1 MDAVTSTIVNIRNR
15 PISGTSSD
23 VGGISFDINSKKT
36 VRANSTDIH
45 KDIFS
50 PEKKRYF
57 ILKTYAY

>member
-50 PEKKRYF
+50 PEKTYF
-57 ILKTYAY
+57 IFKTYAN